1 MFDKTT
7 SQLSERDAMI
17 EQISRRYANDQR
29 FKFWFKTNAWSWVVQ
44 SSKVFKR
51 IIDIVVSVLM
61 LIMLAPLF
69 VVVGL
74 CIKSVDRGPIL
85 FWQTRVGLW
94 GEEFPF
100 PQFRSMVTNA
110 ETLKK
115 TLLAKNDHE
124 KSVTFKM
131 KKDPRVT
138 WIGRI
143 IRKLSID
150 ELPQLWCVL
159 IGHMSLVGPRPSLP
173 QEVVQYTLSERR
185 RLDIIPGLTCFWQ
198 VNGRGDIPFDQ
209 QVQLDVKYIE
219 SQSFW
224 LDVKLLFQTIP
235 AVIFGRGAY

>member
-100 PQFRSMVTNA
+100 PKFRSMVTNA